1 MLCLEFFVYG
11 IRGARNC
18 VFQSA
23 KAAKA
28 RHQIGEEH
36 ASPGRRSESVLRVF
50 LKSLAIGDAV
60 GKQTETLSNSI
71 PTGCSEVGIRAD

>member
-1 MLCLEFFVYG
+1 
-11 IRGARNC
+11 

-36 ASPGRRSESVLRVF
+36 ASPGRRSESVLRVC